1 MLNDNK
7 YYLGDD
13 NKDAGY
19 SSIVNRN
26 NNNCS
31 SNSSSSSNK
40 LNNDILLTDT
50 ELLVI
55 SMSNSATDDLDFHVF
70 SETLPENS
78 FIENGFYCSN
88 INDDDDDDED
98 ELTVSSNS
106 SSAINRFYIF

>member
-31 SNSSSSSNK
+31 SNSNSSSSNK

-88 INDDDDDDED
+88 INDDDD

-106 SSAINRFYIF
+106 SSAINRFYI